1 MLVTIKEIA
10 EKLRTYDEFAIVYHI
25 RPDGD
30 CIGSS
35 FALVLG
41 LQSIGKRCKVIGR
54 DPVPQIHQ
62 HMTNAVPQD
71 ELTESV
77 YFSVD
82 AVSPKRTGN
91 YVDKHFTFC
100 IDHHRNNSID
110 ADYKYV
116 EEDCG
121 ACSEIIF
128 KQMYEGLCATLQN
141 GGVCSE
147 IIFKLLNEMNIT
159 ITKQMADL
167 LYTAL
172 VTDTRCFQ
180 TSDTSVQS
188 FETAAALLKF
198 GADAYEIS
206 KRNIFVKSKGRR
218 MIEEFLKGS
227 LHFSCEGMLIT
238 GIITLDNLRAANI
251 ADSELEGINSYVEQ
265 YEEMM
270 IGVTVRELPDGRSR
284 CSTRT
289 SGSISANDICAE
301 HGGGGHFRAAVCEL
315 YEPPEVARVIM
326 EETCRK
332 YLTESSD
339 RA

>member
-1 MLVTIKEIA
+1 MNVSIKEMA
-10 EKLRTYDEFAIVYHI
+10 EKLLSYDEYVIVYHI

-35 FALVLG
+35 FALALA
-41 LQSIGKRCKVIGR
+41 LQSVGKRCAVVGR

-62 HMTNAVPQD
+62 FMTNAVSQD
-71 ELTESV
+71 TLVNPV

-82 AVSPKRTGN
+82 AVSLQRTGN
-91 YVDKHFTFC
+91 YADKHFTFC

-121 ACSEIIF
+121 A
-128 KQMYEGLCATLQN
+128 
-141 GGVCSE
+141 CSE

-206 KRNIFVKSKGRR
+206 RRNIFVKSKGRR
-218 MIEEFLKGS
+218 MIEDFLKDS
-227 LHFSCEGMLIT
+227 LHFLYEDKLIT
-238 GIITLDNLRAANI
+238 GIITLGNLKSANI

-289 SGSISANDICAE
+289 SGNISANDICAE
-301 HGGGGHFRAAVCEL
+301 HDGGGHYHAAVCEL
-315 YEPPEVARVIM
+315 NEPPKKARKIM

-332 YLTESSD
+332 YLTE
-339 RA
+339 RNNTTN

>member
-1 MLVTIKEIA
+1 MA
-10 EKLRTYDEFAIVYHI
+10 EKLRMCEEIAIVYHI

-30 CIGSS
+30 CIGST
-35 FALVLG
+35 FALALG
-41 LQSIGKRCKVIGR
+41 LQTIGKRCAVMGR
-54 DPVPQIHQ
+54 DPVPLIHQ
-62 HMTNAVPQD
+62 HMTNIVPQD
-71 ELTESV
+71 ELTSPV

-82 AVSPKRTGN
+82 AVSPQRTGTFA
-91 YVDKHFTFC
+91 DKHFTFC
-100 IDHHRNNSID
+100 IDHHRDNSID

-128 KQMYEGLCATLQN
+128 K
-141 GGVCSE
+141 
-147 IIFKLLNEMNIT
+147 LLNEMHIT
-159 ITKQMADL
+159 ITKQIANL

-188 FETAAALLKF
+188 FETAAELLKL

-206 KRNIFVKSKGRR
+206 RRNVFVKSKGRR
-218 MIEEFLKGS
+218 MIEDFLKES
-227 LHFSCEGMLIT
+227 LHFSCDDRIIT
-238 GIITLDNLRAANI
+238 GIITLDNLKTANI

-265 YEEMM
+265 YEEMQ

-289 SGSISANDICAE
+289 CGSISANAICAE
-301 HGGGGHFRAAVCEL
+301 HGGGGHFHAAVCEL
-315 YEPPEVARVIM
+315 DAMPEEARVIM

>member
-1 MLVTIKEIA
+1 MLVTIKELA
-10 EKLRTYDEFAIVYHI
+10 EKILSYDEFTIVYHI

-35 FALVLG
+35 FALAVG
-41 LQSIGKRCKVIGR
+41 LQSIGKRCAVVGR
-54 DPVPQIHQ
+54 DPVPLIHQ

-71 ELTESV
+71 ELTSPI

-82 AVSPKRTGN
+82 AVSPQRTGN
-91 YVDKHFTFC
+91 YADKHFTFC

-128 KQMYEGLCATLQN
+128 K
-141 GGVCSE
+141 
-147 IIFKLLNEMNIT
+147 LLIEMNIT
-159 ITKQMADL
+159 ITKQIADL

-180 TSDTSVQS
+180 TLDTSVQS
-188 FETAAALLKF
+188 FETAAALLKL
-198 GADAYEIS
+198 GAAAYEIS
-206 KRNIFVKSKGRR
+206 RRNIFVKSKGRR
-218 MIEEFLKGS
+218 MIEDFLKNS
-227 LHFSCEGMLIT
+227 LHFAYDDRLIT
-238 GIITLDNLRAANI
+238 GIITLENLKDANI

-289 SGSISANDICAE
+289 GGNISANEICAE
-301 HGGGGHFRAAVCEL
+301 HGGGGHFHAAVCEL
-315 YEPPEVARVIM
+315 DESPEKARAIM

-332 YLTESSD
+332 YLTERSD
-339 RA
+339 TI

>member
-1 MLVTIKEIA
+1 MLITITEMA
-10 EKLRTYDEFAIVYHI
+10 DKLRTYDEFAIVYHI

-35 FALVLG
+35 FALALG
-41 LQSIGKRCKVIGR
+41 LQSIGKRCHVIGR

-71 ELTESV
+71 ELTSPV

-82 AVSPKRTGN
+82 AISPQRTGN
-91 YVDKHFTFC
+91 FADKHFTFC

-128 KQMYEGLCATLQN
+128 K
-141 GGVCSE
+141 
-147 IIFKLLNEMNIT
+147 LLNEMNIP
-159 ITKQMADL
+159 ITKQIADL

-188 FETAAALLKF
+188 FETAAALLKL

-206 KRNIFVKSKGRR
+206 KRNILVKSKGRR
-218 MIEEFLKGS
+218 MIEDYLKDS
-227 LHFSCEGMLIT
+227 LHFSCDDRLIT
-238 GIITLDNLRAANI
+238 GIITLDNLRTANI

-265 YEEMM
+265 YEEML

-289 SGSISANDICAE
+289 SGRISANDICVE
-301 HGGGGHFRAAVCEL
+301 HGGGGHFHAAVCEL
-315 YEPPEVARVIM
+315 DEPPEAARAIM
-326 EETCRK
+326 EETCSK
-332 YLTESSD
+332 YLTESCD
-339 RA
+339 KA

>member
-35 FALVLG
+35 FALALG

-91 YVDKHFTFC
+91 YVDKHFTFS

-121 ACSEIIF
+121 A
-128 KQMYEGLCATLQN
+128 
-141 GGVCSE
+141 CSE

>member
-1 MLVTIKEIA
+1 MLVTIKELA
-10 EKLRTYDEFAIVYHI
+10 EEILSYDEFTIVYHI

-35 FALVLG
+35 FALAVG
-41 LQSIGKRCKVIGR
+41 LQSIGKRCAVVGR
-54 DPVPQIHQ
+54 DPVPLIHQ

-71 ELTESV
+71 ELTSPI

-82 AVSPKRTGN
+82 AVSPQRTGN
-91 YVDKHFTFC
+91 YADKHFTFC
-100 IDHHRNNSID
+100 IDHHRSNSID

-128 KQMYEGLCATLQN
+128 K
-141 GGVCSE
+141 
-147 IIFKLLNEMNIT
+147 LLNELNIK
-159 ITKQMADL
+159 ITKQIADL

-188 FETAAALLKF
+188 FETAAELLKL

-206 KRNIFVKSKGRR
+206 RRNIFVKAKGRR
-218 MIEEFLKGS
+218 MIEDFLKES
-227 LHFSCEGMLIT
+227 LHFSCNDRLIT
-238 GIITLDNLRAANI
+238 GIITLNDLKAANI

-265 YEEMM
+265 YEEML

-289 SGSISANDICAE
+289 SSSISANDICAE
-301 HGGGGHFRAAVCEL
+301 HGGGGHFHAAVCEL
-315 YEPPEVARVIM
+315 DESPEKARVIM

-339 RA
+339 NE

>member
-1 MLVTIKEIA
+1 MLITIKEMA
-10 EKLRTYDEFAIVYHI
+10 EKLRSYDEIAIVYHI

-35 FALVLG
+35 FALALG
-41 LQSIGKRCKVIGR
+41 LQSIGKRCTVVGR

-62 HMTNAVPQD
+62 MLTKAVPQD
-71 ELTESV
+71 DLTSPI

-82 AVSPKRTGN
+82 AVSLQRTGN
-91 YVDKHFTFC
+91 YADKHFTFC

-110 ADYKYV
+110 ADFKYV

-128 KQMYEGLCATLQN
+128 K
-141 GGVCSE
+141 
-147 IIFKLLNEMNIT
+147 LLNEMNIK
-159 ITKQMADL
+159 ITKQIADL

-188 FETAAALLKF
+188 FETAAALMRL
-198 GADAYEIS
+198 GADTFNIS
-206 KRNIFVKSKGRR
+206 RQNIFIKSKGRR
-218 MIEEFLKGS
+218 IIEDFLKDS
-227 LHFSCEGMLIT
+227 LHFSCDDRLIT
-238 GIITLDNLRAANI
+238 GIITLDNLKTANI

-265 YEEMM
+265 YEEML

-289 SGSISANDICAE
+289 SGDISANDICAE
-301 HGGGGHFRAAVCEL
+301 HGGGGHYHAAVCEL
-315 YEPPEVARVIM
+315 DEPPEEARVIM
-326 EETCRK
+326 EYTSRK
-332 YLTESSD
+332 FLAESGD
-339 RA
+339 TG

>member
-1 MLVTIKEIA
+1 MYITLKEMA
-10 EKLRTYDEFAIVYHI
+10 ERILSYDEFSIVYHI

-35 FALVLG
+35 FALALG
-41 LQSIGKRCKVIGR
+41 LQSIGKRCAVFGR

-62 HMTNAVPQD
+62 PMTNAVQQD
-71 ELTESV
+71 TLVDPV

-82 AVSPKRTGN
+82 AVSPQRTGN
-91 YVDKHFTFC
+91 YADRYFTFC
-100 IDHHRNNSID
+100 IDHHRNNSIV

-128 KQMYEGLCATLQN
+128 K
-141 GGVCSE
+141 
-147 IIFKLLNEMNIT
+147 LLNELNIT
-159 ITKQMADL
+159 ITKQIADL

-188 FETAAALLKF
+188 FETAAALLQL
-198 GADAYEIS
+198 GADAYGIS
-206 KRNIFVKSKGRR
+206 KRNISVKSKGRR
-218 MIEEFLKGS
+218 MIEDFLKES
-227 LHFSCEGMLIT
+227 LHFSCGDRLIT
-238 GIITLDNLRAANI
+238 GIITLDNLKDANI

-289 SGSISANDICAE
+289 NGNISANDICAV
-301 HGGGGHFRAAVCEL
+301 HGGGGHFHAAVCEL
-315 YEPPEVARVIM
+315 DEPPEEARAIM
-326 EETCRK
+326 EEICRRFLK
-332 YLTESSD
+332 NEAYSTVTELVELHRNSAD
-339 RA
+339 L

>member
-1 MLVTIKEIA
+1 MLVTIKELA
-10 EKLRTYDEFAIVYHI
+10 EKILSYDEFAIVYHI

-35 FALVLG
+35 FALALG
-41 LQSIGKRCKVIGR
+41 LQSIGKRCAVIGR
-54 DPVPQIHQ
+54 DLVPQIHQ
-62 HMTNAVPQD
+62 HMTNIVPQD
-71 ELTESV
+71 ELTSPV

-82 AVSPKRTGN
+82 AVSPQRTGN
-91 YVDKHFTFC
+91 YADKHFTFC
-100 IDHHRNNSID
+100 IDHHRSNSID

-128 KQMYEGLCATLQN
+128 K
-141 GGVCSE
+141 
-147 IIFKLLNEMNIT
+147 LLNELNIT
-159 ITKQMADL
+159 ITKQIADL

-188 FETAAALLKF
+188 FETAAELLKL

-206 KRNIFVKSKGRR
+206 RRNIFVKTKGRR
-218 MIEEFLKGS
+218 MIEDFLKES
-227 LHFSCEGMLIT
+227 LHFSCNDKLIT
-238 GIITLDNLRAANI
+238 GIITLGNLRTANI

-265 YEEMM
+265 YEEML

-301 HGGGGHFRAAVCEL
+301 HGGGGHFHAAVCEL
-315 YEPPEVARVIM
+315 DEPPEEARVIM

-339 RA
+339 NE

>member
-1 MLVTIKEIA
+1 MNVSIKEMA
-10 EKLRTYDEFAIVYHI
+10 EKLLLWDEYVIVYHI

-35 FALVLG
+35 FALALA
-41 LQSIGKRCKVIGR
+41 LQSIGKRCAVVGR

-62 HMTNAVPQD
+62 FMTNKVKQD
-71 ELTESV
+71 TLTSPV
-77 YFSVD
+77 YISVD
-82 AVSPKRTGN
+82 AVSPQRTGS
-91 YVDKHFTFC
+91 YADKHFTFC
-100 IDHHRNNSID
+100 IDHHRNNSIN
-110 ADYKYV
+110 ADFKYV

-121 ACSEIIF
+121 A
-128 KQMYEGLCATLQN
+128 
-141 GGVCSE
+141 CSE

-206 KRNIFVKSKGRR
+206 RRNIFVKSKGRR
-218 MIEEFLKGS
+218 MIEDFLKDS
-227 LHFSCEGMLIT
+227 LHFSCEGRLMT
-238 GIITLDNLRAANI
+238 GIITLNDLKTADI

-289 SGSISANDICAE
+289 SGNISANDICAE
-301 HGGGGHFRAAVCEL
+301 HDGGGHYHAAVCEL
-315 YEPPEVARVIM
+315 NEPPEKARKIM

-332 YLTESSD
+332 YLTERND
-339 RA
+339 TE

>member
-1 MLVTIKEIA
+1 MNVSIKEMA
-10 EKLRTYDEFAIVYHI
+10 EKLLLWDEYVIVYHI

-35 FALVLG
+35 FALALA
-41 LQSIGKRCKVIGR
+41 LQSIGKRCAVVGR

-62 HMTNAVPQD
+62 FMTNKVKQD
-71 ELTESV
+71 TLTSPV
-77 YFSVD
+77 YISVD
-82 AVSPKRTGN
+82 AVSPHRTGN
-91 YVDKHFTFC
+91 YADKHFTFC
-100 IDHHRNNSID
+100 IDHHRNNSIN
-110 ADYKYV
+110 ADFKYV

-121 ACSEIIF
+121 A
-128 KQMYEGLCATLQN
+128 
-141 GGVCSE
+141 CSE

-206 KRNIFVKSKGRR
+206 RRNIFVKSKGRR
-218 MIEEFLKGS
+218 MIEDFLKDS
-227 LHFSCEGMLIT
+227 LHFLCEGRLMT
-238 GIITLDNLRAANI
+238 GIITLNDLKTADI

-289 SGSISANDICAE
+289 SGNISANDICAE
-301 HGGGGHFRAAVCEL
+301 HDGGGHYHAAVCEL
-315 YEPPEVARVIM
+315 NEPPEKARKIM

-332 YLTESSD
+332 YLTEHND
-339 RA
+339 TE

>member
-35 FALVLG
+35 FALALG

-121 ACSEIIF
+121 ACSD
-128 KQMYEGLCATLQN
+128 
-141 GGVCSE
+141 

>member
-1 MLVTIKEIA
+1 MECDINARNNKKMA
-10 EKLRTYDEFAIVYHI
+10 EKILSHDEFTIIYHI
-25 RPDGD
+25 QPDGD

-35 FALVLG
+35 FALALG
-41 LQSIGKRCKVIGR
+41 LQSIGKRCTVVGR

-62 HMTNAVPQD
+62 NMTNAVPQD
-71 ELTESV
+71 TLVNPV

-82 AVSPKRTGN
+82 AVSPQRTGN
-91 YVDKHFTFC
+91 YADKHFTFC

-128 KQMYEGLCATLQN
+128 K
-141 GGVCSE
+141 
-147 IIFKLLNEMNIT
+147 LLNEMNIT
-159 ITKQMADL
+159 ITKQIADL

-188 FETAAALLKF
+188 FETAAALLKL

-206 KRNIFVKSKGRR
+206 RRNIFVKSKGRR
-218 MIEEFLKGS
+218 MIEDFLKDS
-227 LHFSCEGMLIT
+227 LHFSYDDRLIT
-238 GIITLDNLRAANI
+238 GIITLDNLKSANI

-289 SGSISANDICAE
+289 SGGISANDICAE
-301 HGGGGHFRAAVCEL
+301 HGGGGHFHAAVCEL
-315 YEPPEVARVIM
+315 DESPEGARAIM
-326 EETCRK
+326 EETCMK
-332 YLTESSD
+332 YLTESSGK
-339 RA
+339 A

>member
-1 MLVTIKEIA
+1 MLISLKEMA
-10 EKLRTYDEFAIVYHI
+10 EKILSYDEFTIVYHI

-35 FALVLG
+35 FALALG
-41 LQSIGKRCKVIGR
+41 LQSIGKKCTVVGR
-54 DPVPQIHQ
+54 DSVPMIHQ
-62 HMTNAVPQD
+62 RMTNAVPQD
-71 ELTESV
+71 EVTSPV

-82 AVSPKRTGN
+82 AVSPQRTGN
-91 YVDKHFTFC
+91 YADKHFTFC

-128 KQMYEGLCATLQN
+128 K
-141 GGVCSE
+141 
-147 IIFKLLNEMNIT
+147 LLIEMNIT
-159 ITKQMADL
+159 ITKQIADL

-188 FETAAALLKF
+188 FETAAALLKI

-218 MIEEFLKGS
+218 MIEDFLKDS
-227 LHFSCEGMLIT
+227 LHFSCDDRLIT
-238 GIITLDNLRAANI
+238 GIITLDNLKSANI

-289 SGSISANDICAE
+289 GGNISANEICAE
-301 HGGGGHFRAAVCEL
+301 HGGGGHFHAAVCEL
-315 YEPPEVARVIM
+315 DESPEKARAIM

-332 YLTESSD
+332 YLTERSD
-339 RA
+339 TT

>member
-1 MLVTIKEIA
+1 MLVTIKEMT

-35 FALVLG
+35 FALALG
-41 LQSIGKRCKVIGR
+41 LQSIGKRCAVVGR
-54 DPVPQIHQ
+54 DPIPQIHQ

-71 ELTESV
+71 ELTSPV

-82 AVSPKRTGN
+82 AVSPQRTGN
-91 YVDKHFTFC
+91 YADKHFTFC
-100 IDHHRNNSID
+100 IDHHRANSID

-128 KQMYEGLCATLQN
+128 KLLK
-141 GGVCSE
+141 E
-147 IIFKLLNEMNIT
+147 INIT
-159 ITKQMADL
+159 ITKQIADL

-188 FETAAALLKF
+188 FETAAALLKL
-198 GADAYEIS
+198 GADSYEIS

-218 MIEEFLKGS
+218 MIEEFLKNS
-227 LHFSCEGMLIT
+227 LHFSYDDRLIT
-238 GIITLDNLRAANI
+238 GIITLNNLKSANI

-265 YEEMM
+265 YEEMI

-289 SGSISANDICAE
+289 SGNISANDICSE
-301 HGGGGHFRAAVCEL
+301 HGGGGHFHAAVCEL
-315 YEPPEVARVIM
+315 DEPPEEARAIM
-326 EETCRK
+326 EKTCRK
-332 YLTESSD
+332 HLGI
-339 RA
+339 

>member
-1 MLVTIKEIA
+1 MLILIKEMA
-10 EKLRTYDEFAIVYHI
+10 ERILSYDEFTIVYHI

-35 FALVLG
+35 FALALG
-41 LQSIGKRCKVIGR
+41 LQSIGKRCAVVGR

-62 HMTNAVPQD
+62 LMTNAVRQD
-71 ELTESV
+71 TLVNPV

-82 AVSPKRTGN
+82 AVSPQRTGN
-91 YVDKHFTFC
+91 YADKHFTFC

-128 KQMYEGLCATLQN
+128 K
-141 GGVCSE
+141 
-147 IIFKLLNEMNIT
+147 LLNELNIT
-159 ITKQMADL
+159 ITKQIADL

-188 FETAAALLKF
+188 FETAAALLGL

-218 MIEEFLKGS
+218 MIEDLLKES
-227 LHFSCEGMLIT
+227 LHFSCGDRLIT
-238 GIITLDNLRAANI
+238 GIITLNNLKSANI

-270 IGVTVRELPDGRSR
+270 IGVTIRELPDGRSR

-289 SGSISANDICAE
+289 SGNISANDICAE
-301 HGGGGHFRAAVCEL
+301 HGGGGHFHAAVCEL
-315 YEPPEVARVIM
+315 DESPEEARVIM

-332 YLTESSD
+332 YLS
-339 RA
+339 